1 MSRVRVELDGK
12 LYDVF
17 LDNLYKERVDN
28 NLSTQE
34 LIVKYKNRIIDG
46 TL

>member
-17 LDNLYKERVDN
+17 LDKLYKERVDN